1 MDLDIGWI
9 FFGLPAA
16 FVLGWLA
23 SRFDLR
29 QLRLENR
36 SNPKAYFKGLNHLLN
51 EQQDQAI
58 DAFIEAVQ
66 RDPDTSE
73 LHFALGNLFRRRGEF
88 ERAVRVH
95 QHLLDRADISQ
106 SDRDRA
112 QYDLAMD
119 FVKAGI
125 LDRAEAALK
134 PLMEGPL
141 AAQALLALL
150 SIYERSR
157 DWQQAAEISLQLD
170 RHGQGQFAVRRS
182 HYLCELATKQSDPDQ
197 AQALLLQAIETAPL
211 SARPRIALATLLEH
225 EQRLAKACDQLEE
238 LAQLV
243 PAAMPLI
250 AASLARMAPLVQ
262 RQISVLTLLQ
272 DSYHQSQSLDVLN
285 AIVSLQTSMGQAHGR
300 ELYAGHLDKHPSL
313 IAATRLLSDAALDP
327 AQQPQLLR
335 ALEYAAKPLRRYRC
349 AACGFEA
356 LQHFWHCPGCQTWDS
371 YPPRRIEEL

>member
-1 MDLDIGWI
+1 MDLDINLI
-9 FFGLPAA
+9 FFGLPLA

-29 QLRLENR
+29 QLRMENR

-106 SDRDRA
+106 SDRERA

-125 LDRAEAALK
+125 LDRAEDALK
-134 PLMEGPL
+134 HLRCTPL
-141 AAQALLALL
+141 APQALLALL

-157 DWQQAAEISLQLD
+157 DWQQAADISLQLD
-170 RHGQGQFAVRRS
+170 QSGQGQFAVRRS
-182 HYLCELATKQSDPDQ
+182 HYLCELAATQTNSDQ
-197 AQALLLQAIETAPL
+197 ASALLLQAIETAPL
-211 SARPRIALATLLEH
+211 SARPRIALASLLEQ
-225 EQRLAKACDQLEE
+225 EQRQAKACDQLQE

-250 AASLARMAPLVQ
+250 ASSLARLAPLVQ
-262 RQISVLTLLQ
+262 RQIGVLTLLQ

-285 AIVSLQTSMGQAHGR
+285 AIVSLQSDMGQAHGR
-300 ELYAGHLDKHPSL
+300 ELYASHLQKHPSL
-313 IAATRLLSDAALDP
+313 IAATNLLTNAALDP
-327 AQQPQLLR
+327 AQQPQVQR
-335 ALEYAAKPLRRYRC
+335 ALEHAAKPLRRYRC

-356 LQHFWHCPGCQTWDS
+356 LQHFWHCPGCQAWDS